1 MSSLCLCVLSKDCF
15 WLLTLPTL
23 TIHWCIRGLKTP
35 FSLDPRGSVFFFPI
49 GSMYGLFTY
58 IYVISLSHSCRQIYQ
73 SHGSYGF
80 ESWNHSFSFFWG
92 EPFPLKDKSFTFR
105 GGGGERS
112 FPPVHSLCS
121 SMSLFFYV
129 FWISRQRKIADS
141 TWYLEWNLFPIFLFR
156 PLDVPKLFALHAE
169 QQTCPCYSVTS
180 MPWRHGH
187 PNVFQ
192 AAHDFSK
199 KWKFADLMFIDF
211 GRRLEHWYIYIGL
224 GEHFLSLKLKSM
236 NFIADAW
243 LSTYAWT

>member
-1 MSSLCLCVLSKDCF
+1 MDPMGLNLE
-15 WLLTLPTL
+15 
-23 TIHWCIRGLKTP
+23 TIR
-35 FSLDPRGSVFFFPI
+35 
-49 GSMYGLFTY
+49 
-58 IYVISLSHSCRQIYQ
+58 SLSFEVNPFHSKTRVLR
-73 SHGSYGF
+73 S
-80 ESWNHSFSFFWG
+80 
-92 EPFPLKDKSFTFR
+92 
-105 GGGGERS
+105 GGGGNVPSPRYIRC
-112 FPPVHSLCS
+112 VQVWV
-121 SMSLFFYV
+121 FFNV

-211 GRRLEHWYIYIGL
+211 GRRLEHWYILDL
-224 GEHFLSLKLKSM
+224 GNISCHWSWNQWIL
-236 NFIADAW
+236 
-243 LSTYAWT
+243 